1 MRLRRFLLIP
11 AAVTAVVMGLVAP
24 GVAQAGTSPV
34 VATYVIHGKG
44 GNGGGGI
51 VGSVE
56 GTLLADGTAT
66 GSGQVTT
73 TTPGGRVTFQ
83 IQAVGWVAV
92 SPTTDGI
99 LTVTSFGGS
108 DCVLLPVGVANPG
121 PAHHTFTG
129 NCSDPAVFIGT
140 YGKVTSTS

>member
-1 MRLRRFLLIP
+1 MRVRRFLLLLP
-11 AAVTAVVMGLVAP
+11 TVAALIGLIAP
-24 GVAQAGTSPV
+24 GVAHASGPTT
-34 VATYVIHGKG
+34 VATFVIHGKG
-44 GNGGGGI
+44 GHGGGGI

-73 TTPGGRVTFQ
+73 TTFGTFQ

-92 SPTTDGI
+92 SATTDGI
-99 LTVTSFGGS
+99 LTVTSFGES
-108 DCVLLPVGVANPG
+108 DCVLLPVGVAKPA
-121 PAHHTFTG
+121 PAHHTFTD

-140 YGKVTSTS
+140 YGKVTLTS